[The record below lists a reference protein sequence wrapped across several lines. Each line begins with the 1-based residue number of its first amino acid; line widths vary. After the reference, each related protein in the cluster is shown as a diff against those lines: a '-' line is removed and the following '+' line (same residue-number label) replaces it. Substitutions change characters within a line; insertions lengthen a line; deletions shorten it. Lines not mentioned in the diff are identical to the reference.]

1 MIKRK
6 RRKYMVQV
14 KEDLTGQRFGKLTVI
29 KRVKDIYDSGIPK
42 AAYLC
47 RCDCGKERIYRQ
59 GSLRHGR
66 AKTCGSSECRKG
78 RRVIRNK
85 YDLSGEYGIGYTQKG
100 EEFYFDLEDY
110 DKIKDYQWVTKDG
123 YYETIAWNPSDGS
136 QHNLRLHRLIMGVEN
151 IKDFNCQVD
160 HINHNK
166 ADNRKEN
173 LRIVNNTQN
182 SWNKPIWREDG
193 SKVGVRL
200 ERSKWLASITVGGK
214 MIRLGKYDNYN
225 DAVKAR
231 IEAEKKYWGEYRY
244 IENEKW
250 ENNFQYL

>member
-1 MIKRK
+1 
-6 RRKYMVQV
+6 MVES
-14 KEDLTGQRFGKLTVI
+14 KFDLTNQRFGKLTVI
-29 KRVKDIYDSGIPK
+29 KRVEDIYDNGNPRV
-42 AAYLC
+42 AYLC
-47 RCDCGKERIYRQ
+47 RCDCGKERVYRQ
-59 GSLRHGR
+59 ASLRSGR

-110 DKIKDYQWVTKDG
+110 DKIKDYQWTTKNG
-123 YYETIAWNPSDGS
+123 YFEAMTWNPSDSS
-136 QHNLRLHRLIMGVEN
+136 QHKLRLHRLIMGVEDV
-151 IKDFNCQVD
+151 KDFSCQVD

-182 SWNKPIWREDG
+182 SWNKSVWREDG
-193 SKVGVRL
+193 SKIGVRL
-200 ERSKWLASITVGGK
+200 ERGKWLTSITVDGK
-214 MIRLGKYDNYN
+214 MVRLGVYDNYD

-231 IEAEKKYWGEYRY
+231 IDAEKKYWGKYRMA
-244 IENEKW
+244 EN
-250 ENNFQYL
+250 

>member
-1 MIKRK
+1 
-6 RRKYMVQV
+6 
-14 KEDLTGQRFGKLTVI
+14 
-29 KRVKDIYDSGIPK
+29 
-42 AAYLC
+42 
-47 RCDCGKERIYRQ
+47 
-59 GSLRHGR
+59 
-66 AKTCGSSECRKG
+66 
-78 RRVIRNK
+78 
-85 YDLSGEYGIGYTQKG
+85 
-100 EEFYFDLEDY
+100 LEDY

-250 ENNFQYL
+250 KNNFQYL